1 MWAVYLLLSFT
12 ELLLLKLV
20 GLSLFD
26 SFIHMFSTIPTGGFS
41 SHTSN
46 IGFFDHAGVETII
59 TCFMFLAGGNFV
71 LYYYFLKGNPR
82 RLFKDGEFRFYSFLV
97 VAAIILV
104 TFNLWGGTYKSIWS
118 SFRHASFQV
127 VSINTTTGFTTQD
140 FDLWPPLSRGILL
153 LLMFVGGCAGGT
165 AGAIKNMRIII
176 LVKRVYQELL
186 RLVHPRAVIPVRL
199 GGKPVGEPAIGGITG
214 FFILYVL
221 VSLISS
227 LVLMK
232 IGLDMVSSVSAT
244 AATIGSVGPGLGLV
258 GASKDYAFLPPL
270 AKGILS
276 LNMLLGRLELYAVLV
291 LLLPSTWRK

>member
-1 MWAVYLLLSFT
+1 M
-12 ELLLLKLV
+12 
-20 GLSLFD
+20 
-26 SFIHMFSTIPTGGFS
+26 
-41 SHTSN
+41 
-46 IGFFDHAGVETII
+46 
-59 TCFMFLAGGNFV
+59 
-71 LYYYFLKGNPR
+71 
-82 RLFKDGEFRFYSFLV
+82 
-97 VAAIILV
+97 
-104 TFNLWGGTYKSIWS
+104 
-118 SFRHASFQV
+118 

-153 LLMFVGGCAGGT
+153 LVMFVGGCAGGT

-176 LVKRVYQELL
+176 LAKRVYQELL

-199 GGKPVGEPAIGGITG
+199 GGKPVEEATIGGITG

-221 VSLISS
+221 VSLVSS

-244 AATIGSVGPGLGLV
+244 AATMGSVGPGLGLV